1 MTQVDPSLWL
11 SSSQNQQRQPNNAL
25 GQDAFLKLLITQ
37 LQNQDPSNPIEDREF
52 IAQLATFSQLEQLTK
67 LNSTME
73 YMYYEQKSQQLM
85 ALSELIGK
93 SVEWLNE
100 KEKVEQATVTGV
112 KYNESGDLL
121 VQIDDDK
128 WIEASKLISIIKPT
142 TNE

>member
-112 KYNESGDLL
+112 KYSDSGDLL

-128 WIEASKLISIIKPT
+128 WIEASNLISIIKPT

>member
-100 KEKVEQATVTGV
+100 KDKVEQATVTGV
-112 KYNESGDLL
+112 KYSESGDLL

>member
-1 MTQVDPSLWL
+1 MTQVDPSLWF

-100 KEKVEQATVTGV
+100 KDKVEQATVTGV
-112 KYNESGDLL
+112 KYSESGDLL

-128 WIEASKLISIIKPT
+128 WIEASNLISIIKPT
-142 TNE
+142 SNE

>member
-1 MTQVDPSLWL
+1 MTQVDPSWWL
-11 SSSQNQQRQPNNAL
+11 SSVQNQQREPNNAL

-112 KYNESGDLL
+112 KYSESGDLL

>member
-1 MTQVDPSLWL
+1 MTQVDPSLLL
-11 SSSQNQQRQPNNAL
+11 SSVQNQQRQPNNSL

-100 KEKVEQATVTGV
+100 KDQVELATVTGV
-112 KYNESGDLL
+112 KYSESGNLL
-121 VQIDDDK
+121 VQIEDDK
-128 WIEASKLISIIKPT
+128 WIEASNLISIIKPT
-142 TNE
+142 SNE

>member
-1 MTQVDPSLWL
+1 MTQVDPSLLL
-11 SSSQNQQRQPNNAL
+11 SSVQNQQRQPNNSL

-100 KEKVEQATVTGV
+100 KDQVEQATVTGV
-112 KYNESGDLL
+112 KYSESGDLL

-128 WIEASKLISIIKPT
+128 WIEASNLISIIKPT
-142 TNE
+142 SNE

>member
-100 KEKVEQATVTGV
+100 KDKVEQATVTGV
-112 KYNESGDLL
+112 KYSESGDLL

-128 WIEASKLISIIKPT
+128 WIEASNLISIIKPT
-142 TNE
+142 SNE

>member
-112 KYNESGDLL
+112 KYSESGDLL

-128 WIEASKLISIIKPT
+128 WIEASNLISIIKPT
-142 TNE
+142 SNE

>member
-1 MTQVDPSLWL
+1 MTQVDPSLLL
-11 SSSQNQQRQPNNAL
+11 SSVQNQQRQPNNSL

-100 KEKVEQATVTGV
+100 KDKVEQATVTGV
-112 KYNESGDLL
+112 KYSESGDLL

-128 WIEASKLISIIKPT
+128 WIEASNLISIIKPT
-142 TNE
+142 SNE

>member
-112 KYNESGDLL
+112 KYSESGDLL